1 VAQTSPA
8 LAVGSVDTGPV
19 QEVVVTARKKAENLQ
34 DVPLS
39 ITAVT
44 SQQLIATG
52 ATSLESIT
60 ELSPGV
66 TYTSFGAEANAQII
80 IRGISDN
87 SGGYSTSQNVSVFL
101 DGIYI
106 KNPSAIDLAIGG
118 VDRVE
123 IVKGPV
129 NTIYGR
135 NAFMGAV
142 NYVTKTP
149 GDTIHIDAAYTAGTE
164 GREVGEASISGPII
178 DGLLKGSIAG
188 TYDTFD
194 GLRDGV
200 THDYTN
206 GHEKKDLLAT
216 LVLTPNSHIT
226 ITPVFYHGDDFF
238 TQPTTV
244 SYASNC
250 GVPGQTF
257 LAGGDPYC
265 GSLNKNQ
272 IGPYA
277 AAYNPGAGAEGL
289 DRRVNHL
296 HVDAKFAYDFGT
308 VDVLAGGNSI
318 QTKNANEFDGS
329 RYGTPFPTD
338 TAAYAAANPSA
349 FGPPGDGNGPTT
361 LAESIF
367 GAQTTEKDASIEG
380 RYDSPQQYRVR
391 VSFGGFYFYD
401 VSSVFNTFGIYAP
414 NVPPGYV
421 LSTYFG
427 PGTAAFYQTTNGQ
440 PNGSLLNYAKTG
452 VEDKSGFVSGEVDL
466 LKGPSYGVVTLG
478 EELRYTNE
486 DQKSSSTVGGGNYAT
501 ASFGFTTSRTT
512 LAWKPTPNYNVY
524 FSAANGE
531 KSGGFNS
538 TAYSPL
544 DATFAPETDWSYEL
558 GIKGN
563 LFEHRLA
570 YDVDVF
576 HTDIDGL
583 QQLSA
588 PSAVKP
594 NNPPVLVVKN
604 FGTNTEDGIEAELK
618 YDTGFG
624 LVVGGG
630 VALQDPRFGGQSY
643 DSSDVGSC
651 ALIASCAPHLTY
663 IKNVNGKPVVTTAA
677 DPIGV
682 HVINLKGFRL
692 PFASDETLNLNAEY
706 RHPFEMYKFPDG
718 HWFARIDYRY
728 ESKQYADLPNFSYYD
743 ARNVINLHLGIE
755 NRSWSVV
762 GEILNATN
770 DKTPI
775 GGGYDSASNGILNAT
790 AEALATS
797 VLPDSRTFSMRFA
810 YHY

>member
-1 VAQTSPA
+1 M
-8 LAVGSVDTGPV
+8 
-19 QEVVVTARKKAENLQ
+19 
-34 DVPLS
+34 PLS

-44 SQQLIATG
+44 SQQLVATG

-60 ELSPGV
+60 QLSPGV
-66 TYTSFGAEANAQII
+66 TYTSFGAESNAQII

-149 GDTIHIDAAYTAGTE
+149 GDVVHADAAYTVGTE
-164 GREVGEASISGPII
+164 GRNVGEASVSGPII

-206 GHEKKDLLAT
+206 GHDKKDLLAT
-216 LVLTPNSHIT
+216 LVFTPNSHIT
-226 ITPVFYHGDDFF
+226 VTPVFYHGDDFF

-244 SYASNC
+244 SYAQNC
-250 GVPGQTF
+250 GPPGQTF
-257 LAGGDPYC
+257 LVAGDPYC

-272 IGPYA
+272 IGPFA
-277 AAYNPGAGAEGL
+277 AAYNPGAGASGL

-308 VDVLAGGNSI
+308 FDVLAGGNSI
-318 QTKNANEFDGS
+318 QTKNANEFDGT
-329 RYGTPFPTD
+329 RYGLPFPTVNA
-338 TAAYAAANPSA
+338 TTNAA
-349 FGPPGDGNGPTT
+349 GPTT

-367 GAQTTEKDASIEG
+367 GATTSEKDASIEG
-380 RYDSPQQYRVR
+380 RYDSPQQYRAR
-391 VSFGGFYFYD
+391 FSFGGFYFYD
-401 VSSVFNTFGIYAP
+401 VSAVNNTFGIYAP
-414 NVPPGYV
+414 NVPAGYL
-421 LSTYFG
+421 LSSFFG
-427 PGTAAFYQTTNGQ
+427 RGTAAFYQTTNGQ

-452 VEDKSGFVSGEVDL
+452 VEDKSGFVSGELDL
-466 LKGPSYGVVTLG
+466 LKGAQYGVVTLG
-478 EELRYTNE
+478 EELRYTSE
-486 DQKSSSTVGGGNYAT
+486 DQKSSKTVGGGNYQT

-512 LAWKPTPNYNVY
+512 LAWKPTSNYNVY

-558 GIKGN
+558 GLKGN

-588 PSAVKP
+588 PSAVAP
-594 NNPPVLVVKN
+594 NQPPVLVVKN
-604 FGTNTEDGIEAELK
+604 FGTNTEDGIEAEVK
-618 YDTGFG
+618 YDTGYG
-624 LVVGGG
+624 LVVGAS
-630 VALQDPRFGGQSY
+630 VAIQDPRFGGQSY
-643 DSSDVGSC
+643 DSSDVSSC
-651 ALIASCAPHLTY
+651 AVITSCSSHLTY
-663 IKNVNGKPVVTTAA
+663 IKNVNGSPVVTTST
-677 DPIGV
+677 DPLGV

-692 PFASDETLNLNAEY
+692 PFASDETFNFNAEY
-706 RHPFEMYKFPDG
+706 RRPFEMYKFPDG

-743 ARNVINLHLGIE
+743 PRNVINLHLGIE
-755 NRSWSVV
+755 NARWSVV
-762 GEILNATN
+762 GAILNATD

-775 GGGYDSASNGILNAT
+775 GGGYDSASNGTLDAKAT
-790 AEALATS
+790 ATATS
-797 VLPDSRTFSMRFA
+797 VLPDGRTFQVRFA
-810 YHY
+810 FHY